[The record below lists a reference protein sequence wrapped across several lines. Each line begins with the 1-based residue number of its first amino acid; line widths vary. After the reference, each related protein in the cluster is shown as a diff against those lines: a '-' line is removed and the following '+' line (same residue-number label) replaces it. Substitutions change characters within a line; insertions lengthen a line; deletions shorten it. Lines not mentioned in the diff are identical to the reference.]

1 MFFNYCF
8 LKEMPFSLINNSE
21 FKKLF
26 YSFSNIFNK
35 DIFPFSTINNTELFL
50 INNNNLNKKFDLD
63 VNI

>member
-8 LKEMPFSLINNSE
+8 LKEMPFSLINSSE

-35 DIFPFSTINNTELFL
+35 DIFPFSKINNTDLFR
-50 INNNNLNKKFDLD
+50 INNYNLNKFGC
-63 VNI
+63 